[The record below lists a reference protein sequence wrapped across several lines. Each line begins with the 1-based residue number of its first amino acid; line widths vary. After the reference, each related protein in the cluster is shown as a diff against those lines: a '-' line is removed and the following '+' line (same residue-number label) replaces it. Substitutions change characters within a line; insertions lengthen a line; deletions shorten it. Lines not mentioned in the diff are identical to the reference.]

1 MENVLGANK
10 GVVQTLI
17 VAVLTVALATV
28 VGGVSLP
35 IGSASVKLIMNLS
48 GDFNILIY
56 IMLESHRVA
65 SRCLDIAIMSTI
77 IFVTLVDEWLSQII
91 IKLTVMLL

>member
-28 VGGVSLP
+28 VGGVAKNAHYLNQQWAMMKH
-35 IGSASVKLIMNLS
+35 IRVKFAVK
-48 GDFNILIY
+48 GY
-56 IMLESHRVA
+56 
-65 SRCLDIAIMSTI
+65 
-77 IFVTLVDEWLSQII
+77 
-91 IKLTVMLL
+91 

>member
-28 VGGVSLP
+28 VGGVAKNVHYLNQQW
-35 IGSASVKLIMNLS
+35 AMMKLIRAKFAVK
-48 GDFNILIY
+48 GY
-56 IMLESHRVA
+56 
-65 SRCLDIAIMSTI
+65 
-77 IFVTLVDEWLSQII
+77 
-91 IKLTVMLL
+91 